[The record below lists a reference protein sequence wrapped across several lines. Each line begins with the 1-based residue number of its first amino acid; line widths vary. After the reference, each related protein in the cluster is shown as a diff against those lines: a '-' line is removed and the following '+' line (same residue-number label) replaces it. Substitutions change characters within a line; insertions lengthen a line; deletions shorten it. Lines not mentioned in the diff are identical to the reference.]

1 MDELNSSASVNESSL
16 IDDTFLHLTEHKYP
30 SQCSE
35 VQKRVIRNKA
45 RKFFVRDGVMYFKKI
60 VKGKVWYMC
69 LHAYPIHTSNH
80 IACALTYCID
90 Y

>member
-16 IDDTFLHLTEHKYP
+16 IDDTFLYLTEHKYP

-60 VKGKVWYMC
+60 VKGNVC
-69 LHAYPIHTSNH
+69 TC
-80 IACALTYCID
+80 ACMRIQYILAIT
-90 Y
+90 

>member
-16 IDDTFLHLTEHKYP
+16 IDDTFLYLTEHKYP

-45 RKFFVRDGVMYFKKI
+45 RKFFVRDGSDVFQEDRER
-60 VKGKVWYMC
+60 KGLVHVPAC
-69 LHAYPIHTSNH
+69 VSN
-80 IACALTYCID
+80 TY
-90 Y
+90 

>member
-16 IDDTFLHLTEHKYP
+16 IDDTFLYLTEHKYP

-60 VKGKVWYMC
+60 VKGNVCTCACMRIQYI
-69 LHAYPIHTSNH
+69 LAITSLV
-80 IACALTYCID
+80 C
-90 Y
+90 